1 MNFMQLMRCLRGNH
15 HRDHA
20 RRWKVGDK
28 TYSVCT
34 GCGRT
39 MTRVYGDW
47 RISREKLRPP
57 VDA

>member
-1 MNFMQLMRCLRGNH
+1 MRGNH